1 MSIQAYLENL
11 VSTTRHPITFSGDVS
26 AALSRW
32 LVRSACADSPERWGA
47 EPFLDTEARLL
58 LFNETV
64 LLPADEVE
72 RHWRMYMADLAERY
86 LEVNTPHKLFAA
98 ADNKSIYCLCN
109 VYCEQER
116 EALVSVFT
124 CVAAPIRVWIN
135 GELAVSGS
143 HDNVLRDY
151 LFLCKLREGGNTV
164 LVETPTVLRVP
175 AVQQEFIVKLQPLE
189 RLSEGLGELVDET
202 LVDRCRSDLSLFPEK
217 LLHAAG
223 EELRLTVVPRICH
236 NLPEKVRIR
245 VYNDKDE
252 LIGQREAMTSTAADI
267 RLDERAHGLLRITA
281 ECESDN
287 TRTGQVHVFFGLF
300 QEALESLLAPL
311 ALRRDLDP
319 GVLTSARELQELP
332 QAYRMLNQYV
342 PGDVWQTLFQAY
354 ARLNVYRQV
363 ADGTRQRSHREVF
376 GRRFTAFEPKPTGD
390 GRTAYTV
397 VLPDGY
403 DESRQYPVVFYFS
416 DAQVRSYPTELPWLR
431 HDSTDE
437 AILVQMIGI
446 GGRLNF
452 VDDVNV
458 SRLLVAI
465 LDRYA
470 VDRSRVYVIG
480 FCTGAPKAYRIGCQL
495 PDLFAG
501 IASIVGD
508 MRLSINDPEYE
519 QIDNLSHTGVIGL
532 ISTEHWFYNSARKLN
547 FLKRMPKARSWM
559 CQGLMHPEF
568 NAVLNSKKLLG
579 QLLVHKK
586 EPYPASVKLSPL
598 TPSYNKAYWVQI
610 TEIDDLHKR
619 SSLHAQRRDDGT
631 LEISASNIA
640 SFRLLL
646 PRGELQLAPRIR
658 LGVNGVVCAVELDA
672 YTQLDITLQPDGRW
686 TLKRGLLT
694 AAQFE
699 AAYRAIGVDEERM
712 GIQQVYVSACTV
724 VKPPGAWEDKRSFVN
739 KLAYL
744 LQNPIKDR
752 YIYYKYNSCCATEW
766 DWLKQGDGHL
776 IMPVDARSPGESQL
790 AVLRE
795 LGLSL
800 NAGQL
805 TLEGRVFEGPYFAF
819 IKCRHPLQP
828 DRLVLVVA
836 YNNECVEHELLL
848 LMNAFETS
856 PLFYND
862 AFVYDGA
869 GYHEFRSTKHFLSK
883 DESRYES
890 KCVEGYC

>member
-11 VSTTRHPITFSGDVS
+11 VSTTRHPITFSGDVPT
-26 AALSRW
+26 AVSRW
-32 LVRSACADSPERWGA
+32 LVRSACVDSPERWGT

-98 ADNKSIYCLCN
+98 ADNKYIYCLCN

-116 EALVSVFT
+116 EALVNVFT

-143 HDNVLRDY
+143 HDAVLRDY

-189 RLSEGLGELVDET
+189 RLTEGLGELVDEA
-202 LVDRCRSDLSLFPEK
+202 LIARCRSDLSLFPEK
-217 LLHAAG
+217 LLYAAG
-223 EELRLTVVPRICH
+223 EELHLTVVPRICQGV
-236 NLPEKVRIR
+236 PEKVRIR
-245 VYNDKDE
+245 VYNDEEE
-252 LIGQREAMTSTAADI
+252 LIDERAAMTSTAVAV
-267 RLDERAHGLLRITA
+267 RLDERARGLLRITA

-300 QEALESLLAPL
+300 QQALESLLAPL
-311 ALRRDLDP
+311 VGRRDLDP
-319 GVLTSARELQELP
+319 GVLTTVRELLELP
-332 QAYRMLNQYV
+332 QAYRLLNQYV
-342 PGDVWQTLFQAY
+342 ASDVWQMLFQTY
-354 ARLNVYRQV
+354 ARLSTYAQL
-363 ADGTRQRSHREVF
+363 ADGPRLRSHREVF

-390 GRTAYTV
+390 GQAAYTV
-397 VLPDGY
+397 VLPGGY
-403 DESRQYPVVFYFS
+403 DERRKYPIVFYFS
-416 DAQVRSYPTELPWLR
+416 DAQARSYPAELPWLR
-431 HDSTDE
+431 HEDTDE
-437 AILVQMIGI
+437 AILVHMIGI
-446 GGRLNF
+446 GGRLNY

-458 SRLLVAI
+458 SRLVVGI
-465 LDRYA
+465 LDRYP
-470 VDRSRVYVIG
+470 VDRSRVYAIG
-480 FCTGAPKAYRIGCQL
+480 FCTGAPKAYRIACEL

-519 QIDNLSHTGVIGL
+519 QIDNLCHTGVVGL

-547 FLKRMPKARSWM
+547 FLKRMPKAKSWM

-568 NAVLNSKKLLG
+568 NVVLNSKKLLG
-579 QLLVHKK
+579 QLLAHRR
-586 EPYPASVKLSPL
+586 ESYPAEVKLTPL
-598 TPSYNKAYWVQI
+598 APGYNKAYWVQI
-610 TEIDDLHKR
+610 TEIEDLHRR
-619 SSLHAQRRDDGT
+619 SSLHAERRGDGL
-631 LEISASNIA
+631 LEVSAANLG

-658 LGVNGVVCAVELDA
+658 LSVNGTARTVELDA
-672 YTQLDITLQPDGRW
+672 YTRLDVALQPDGW
-686 TLKRGLLT
+686 TLRREPLT
-694 AAQFE
+694 AAQFA
-699 AAYRAIGVDEERM
+699 AAYDAIGIDEERM
-712 GIQQVYVSACTV
+712 GIRQVYLSACTV

-752 YIYYKYNSCCATEW
+752 YIYYKYNSCCEAEW
-766 DWLKQGDGHL
+766 DWLKQSDGHVIL
-776 IMPVDARSPGESQL
+776 AVDARSPGDRQQ
-790 AVLRE
+790 AALRE
-795 LGLSL
+795 LGLAL
-800 NAGQL
+800 DARQL
-805 TLEGRVFEGPYFAF
+805 TLEERVFEGPYYAF

-862 AFVYDGA
+862 ALVYDGT